1 MNRLSTRPKLD
12 PGLLLCLLLTLFLAL
27 PLAQNPG
34 LPRGAETPLHVQRLA
49 ETQRG
54 FSDGDGGLTYLLAA
68 LVQRLLSL
76 SATDAWR
83 GLLILC
89 FALCS
94 GGMYLFCKRRS
105 GRLGA
110 LVAGL
115 VYVYSPYLMHDA
127 PYARAAY
134 PELLALA
141 LFPLLLW
148 RVDALR
154 DRPVPVNFLLVCLL
168 PAALLHTRLAPAL
181 TLTGIVLAWLLF
193 ETLIQLVNR
202 EASQMRARTGALA
215 ALALLLGLLAGATLW
230 RPIGQGG
237 VSATLELRLRFLT
250 LEDLLSAPPIQD
262 AGAIN
267 ALRELP
273 MLGLAQWALAALGG
287 VAALLLYIGGYR
299 TRHPNAFLGTAL
311 FAGLALLLIAL
322 MQPAAGDLWSGSPLL
337 RQLREPSRL
346 LGPTAA
352 CLAIAAGMNGLWL
365 SCVSARYQSST
376 IALLV
381 ASPIVTVIPLLYLPQ
396 SRAARET
403 TAAALSDS
411 AGLAVGEIN
420 ALILSAA
427 VLIAVAVTWRLRNWQ
442 LRPRPYWTTPALS
455 RTSAVGI
462 LLGGAI
468 ALLSLLIGFREGI
481 AWINSPPGQALP
493 AQVQR
498 EVALDENAQLLGY
511 DLNADVFSPGDRFV
525 LNAYWYAHERPPVD
539 YSSFVHLSAGTP
551 PRLLARKRHPAGL
564 PASESW
570 GPDGYIVDNYDLH
583 LPADLPAGDYDLIIG
598 LYVCAGRQLDACAA
612 TDEAGI
618 SLGGSVVITT
628 IRVEAS

>member
-1 MNRLSTRPKLD
+1 MNRHYTRLVD
-12 PGLLLCLLLTLFLAL
+12 PGLLFCLLLTLFLVL

-34 LPRGAETPLHVQRLA
+34 LLMGAETPLHVQRLA

-94 GGMYLFCKRRS
+94 GGMYQFCKRRS

-127 PYARAAY
+127 PYARAAH

-168 PAALLHTRLAPAL
+168 QAALLHTRLAPAL
-181 TLTGIVLAWLLF
+181 TLTGMVLAWLLF

-230 RPIGQGG
+230 LPIGPGG
-237 VSATLELRLRFLT
+237 VSPAPEFRLGLLT

-273 MLGLAQWALAALGG
+273 RLGLAQCALAGLGG

-299 TRHPNAFLGTAL
+299 TRHPNAFLGAAF

-365 SCVSARYQSST
+365 SRVSARYQSST
-376 IALLV
+376 IAILV
-381 ASPIVTVIPLLYLPQ
+381 ASSIVTVIPLLYLPQ
-396 SRAARET
+396 WRASRE
-403 TAAALSDS
+403 TAAALSES
-411 AGLAVGEIN
+411 SELAVGEIN
-420 ALILSAA
+420 ALILAAA
-427 VLIAVAVTWRLRNWQ
+427 VLIAIAVAWRLRTWQ
-442 LRPRPYWTTPALS
+442 LRPRPYWTAPALS

-468 ALLSLLIGFREGI
+468 ALLSLVITFREGI

-539 YSSFVHLSAGTP
+539 YSSFVHLSAGSP
-551 PRLLARKRHPAGL
+551 PQLLARKRHPAGL
-564 PASESW
+564 PTSESW

-583 LPADLPAGDYDLIIG
+583 LPADLPAGDHDLIIG

-628 IRVEAS
+628 IRVEAP